1 MVSINALVY
10 LKFYWHHGILIAIC
24 CIAHIKHT
32 RFAFTLCV
40 LQIDDLECEEIKI
53 VT

>member
-1 MVSINALVY
+1 MVSINVLVHLNWKTGCY
-10 LKFYWHHGILIAIC
+10 MLHRTH
-24 CIAHIKHT
+24 HT